1 MIYNKSQ
8 QSRKTAGLCPN
19 INWPENKKSA
29 ICKIANDTLINSVK
43 LCSALAK
50 LDTGINIIAEFISIV
65 NLFEKEHVV
74 GYYTSTLM
82 CAALLVYSFFEPA
95 NQSE

>member
-19 INWPENKKSA
+19 ELAGKQKSA

-43 LCSALAK
+43 LCLAVAK
-50 LDTGINIIAEFISIV
+50 LLDTDVNIITDLFAIV
-65 NLFEKEHVV
+65 NPPGEKSIL
-74 GYYTSTLM
+74 T
-82 CAALLVYSFFEPA
+82 ANVYS
-95 NQSE
+95 SERLFL

>member
-1 MIYNKSQ
+1 MPKYKL
-8 QSRKTAGLCPN
+8 AGKQ
-19 INWPENKKSA
+19 KK
-29 ICKIANDTLINSVK
+29 CHLQNYDTLINSVK

>member
-8 QSRKTAGLCPN
+8 QSKKTAGLCPN

-43 LCSALAK
+43 LCLAVAK
-50 LDTGINIIAEFISIV
+50 LDTDVNIITDLFAIV
-65 NLFEKEHVV
+65 NPPGKKSIL
-74 GYYTSTLM
+74 T
-82 CAALLVYSFFEPA
+82 ANVYSERLFL
-95 NQSE
+95 

>member
-19 INWPENKKSA
+19 ELAGKQKSA

-43 LCSALAK
+43 LCLAVAK
-50 LDTGINIIAEFISIV
+50 LDTDVNIITDLFAIV
-65 NLFEKEHVV
+65 NPPGEKSIL
-74 GYYTSTLM
+74 T
-82 CAALLVYSFFEPA
+82 ANVYSERLFL
-95 NQSE
+95 

>member
-1 MIYNKSQ
+1 MPKYKL
-8 QSRKTAGLCPN
+8 AG
-19 INWPENKKSA
+19 NKKSA

-50 LDTGINIIAEFISIV
+50 LDTGINIITEFISIV

>member
-1 MIYNKSQ
+1 MPKYKL
-8 QSRKTAGLCPN
+8 AG
-19 INWPENKKSA
+19 KQKSA

-50 LDTGINIIAEFISIV
+50 LDTVINIIAEFISIV

>member
-1 MIYNKSQ
+1 MPKYKL
-8 QSRKTAGLCPN
+8 AGLCPK
-19 INWPENKKSA
+19 NWPENKKSA

>member
-19 INWPENKKSA
+19 ELAGKQKSA

-43 LCSALAK
+43 LCLAVAK
-50 LDTGINIIAEFISIV
+50 LDTDVNIITDLFAIV
-65 NLFEKEHVV
+65 NPPGEKSIH
-74 GYYTSTLM
+74 T
-82 CAALLVYSFFEPA
+82 ANVYS
-95 NQSE
+95 SERLFL

>member
-8 QSRKTAGLCPN
+8 QSKKTAGLCPN

-50 LDTGINIIAEFISIV
+50 LDTGINIIAEFIFIV

>member
-19 INWPENKKSA
+19 ELAGKQKSA

-43 LCSALAK
+43 LCSAVAK
-50 LDTGINIIAEFISIV
+50 LDTDVNIITDLFAIV
-65 NLFEKEHVV
+65 NPPGEKSIL
-74 GYYTSTLM
+74 T
-82 CAALLVYSFFEPA
+82 ANVYS
-95 NQSE
+95 SERLFL